1 MGILGS
7 DGLSLLVGNGAVVG
21 EVFFPLRGSEVIA
34 FEVVQQMRDSD
45 AVRADSWSAVAG
57 ISARRVTIDGIA
69 LATDE
74 AAAERVRSLAL
85 TGEVGNFRLNLRTGE
100 DLFFAAA
107 VTRYKETIQAGAIKR
122 FEFRLESSAAA
133 TVG

>member
-1 MGILGS
+1 MGVLGS
-7 DGLSLLVGNGAVVG
+7 DGLRLLVGNGAFGG
-21 EVFFPLRGSEVIA
+21 EVFSPLRGSELIA
-34 FEVVQQMRDSD
+34 FEVVQQLRDSD
-45 AVRADSWSAVAG
+45 AVRADSWNAVVG
-57 ISARRVTIDGIA
+57 ISARRLTIDGTA

-74 AAAERVRSLAL
+74 DAAERVRSLAL

-107 VTRYKETIQAGAIKR
+107 VTSYKETIQAGAIKR
-122 FEFRLESSAAA
+122 FEFTLESSAAA